1 MIILCKK
8 NRLKVWLDRRGGF
21 KSSVTR
27 KKLRPLISP
36 PSCASLQY
44 SPNHKKYSIFF
55 KKYYS
60 KFQSDKNIPWSP
72 LFLFNF
78 LPNTKNIPCSP
89 QFFFKVPITKTS
101 TCLISNAPK
110 KIIIAGFIIIMDY
123 GNNNNNNNAEDQGRC
138 KIGLSLD
145 SKQIL
150 HFNGFLLPILTLE
163 TLVKVL

>member
-1 MIILCKK
+1 MQKK
-8 NRLKVWLDRRGGF
+8 YRFKVWLDRRGGF

-55 KKYYS
+55 KKYSS
-60 KFQSDKNIPWSP
+60 KFQSDKNIPLSP

-89 QFFFKVPITKTS
+89 QFFSKFQSHKNIPCSPLFFSSIFFQTQKIFCVPHN
-101 TCLISNAPK
+101 IS
-110 KIIIAGFIIIMDY
+110 
-123 GNNNNNNNAEDQGRC
+123 
-138 KIGLSLD
+138 
-145 SKQIL
+145 SKFHSQRLL
-150 HFNGFLLPILTLE
+150 HA
-163 TLVKVL
+163 